1 VCAFSTGH
9 INLRSAAFLYM
20 TNEQIILFTIMGSVL
35 ALLVWGRIR
44 YDLVA
49 FSALAIAV
57 IVGVVDKDRAFEG
70 FGHPAVVIIALVLIV
85 SRALS
90 QSGAVD
96 LLTRR
101 IISASRGISAHIAV
115 FGLVGGVLSAF
126 MNNVAALALLMPV
139 DMQAADK
146 ARRARA
152 LTLMPLSFATILG
165 GMITLIGTPT
175 NIVIAQFRGQ
185 ATYNGEPLGNAYSM
199 FDFAPVGIVCALAG
213 LAFISI
219 VGWRFTPVDTK
230 RSSSAQDLENLEG
243 YVMEVQVP
251 EDSPAVGKK
260 VRELYAT
267 ADENDVYVLGL
278 IRRGER
284 LPGSARGVEIR
295 KGDILVLE
303 ATPEALE
310 AFANALKLSYSASS
324 KHTGPL
330 TGTLAMTECVVTS
343 GSRIEGRS
351 ARDVRLLYRQ
361 QTMLL
366 GVAREGKGTRER
378 IRQMPLQAG
387 DVLLL
392 MGPRDAL
399 PDVISWLGCLPLAD
413 RDLQVTQ
420 REKAGYSIAIFAA
433 AIIASSFG
441 LVYLPVALGACV
453 ALYALLRVITLS
465 QIYESVEW
473 PVIVLLAS
481 LIPIGAAIE
490 SSGGTQLIASGI
502 VSVTQG
508 WPAWAILLFLMIVT
522 MTLSDVLNNVATVL
536 VAAPVAINIAEKINA
551 NPDAML
557 MGVAVAA
564 SCAFLTPI
572 GHKNNTIIMGPGGYR
587 FGDYWPMGL
596 PLEIIILAVGV
607 PMIMLVWGL

>member
-1 VCAFSTGH
+1 
-9 INLRSAAFLYM
+9 M

-101 IISASRGISAHIAV
+101 IISASRGISSHIAV

-165 GMITLIGTPT
+165 GMVTLIGTPT
-175 NIVIAQFRGQ
+175 NIVITQFRGQ

-213 LAFISI
+213 LAFIALF
-219 VGWRFTPVDTK
+219 GWRFTPVDTK

-243 YVMEVQVP
+243 YVMEIQVP
-251 EDSPAVGKK
+251 EGSPAAGRK
-260 VRELYAT
+260 VRDLYTA
-267 ADENDVYVLGL
+267 ADENDVYILGL

-295 KGDILVLE
+295 KDDILVLE

-310 AFANALKLSYSASS
+310 SFSNALKLSYSKSS
-324 KHTGPL
+324 KHKGPL

-366 GVAREGKGTRER
+366 GVAREGKATRER

-392 MGPRDAL
+392 MGPRDTL

-420 REKAGYSIAIFAA
+420 REKAGYSITIFAA
-433 AIIASSFG
+433 AILASSFG

-465 QIYESVEW
+465 QIYDSVEW

-536 VAAPVAINIAEKINA
+536 VAAPVAINIAEKIGA

-607 PMIMLVWGL
+607 PMINGR